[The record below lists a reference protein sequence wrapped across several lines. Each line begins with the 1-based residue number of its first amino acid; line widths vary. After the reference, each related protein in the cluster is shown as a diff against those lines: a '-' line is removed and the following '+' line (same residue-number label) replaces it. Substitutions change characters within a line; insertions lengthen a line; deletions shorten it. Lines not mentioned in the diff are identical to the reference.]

1 MYRGVQW
8 AIVHGLQCWWVVKN
22 GTQLSEHVCMHMH
35 THTHTHT
42 HTQINLKESGTGS
55 QDCEDWQV

>member
-42 HTQINLKESGTGS
+42 HRGRAKKHKRKKENVNAS
-55 QDCEDWQV
+55 VI